1 MKPQILAASLAGIFL
16 APMTAQAQSN
26 VTLFG
31 IADAAVRY
39 VDNQGLGSVS
49 SLVSGSGSTSRIG
62 FRGVE
67 DLGGG
72 LSAGFHLE
80 HGLTLDDGTANSTSK
95 FWDRR
100 ATVSVASKAI
110 GEVRLGRDFVP
121 SYRNWSRYDPFSY
134 VGVARSSDFFSSSPT
149 GPIRSA
155 FGSNNNTTVRADNA
169 VQYLLPKLGG
179 IEGEVMIGLGEGGDA
194 TAGRAKLA
202 GVRIGYATKAF
213 GVSAASTQS
222 ENSLTTLGKFKDHVV
237 GGNVKAGP
245 VELSA
250 AWRQMKYSTVKQ
262 TNLMLGAEATFGQ
275 HVVKASWHKV
285 DMDGRVGAT
294 NVGANDATKLGL
306 GYVYNMSKR
315 TALYSSL
322 ARISNDG
329 GARFAIPGGAAG
341 LAAGTS
347 STGFEAGVLHRF

>member
-1 MKPQILAASLAGIFL
+1 MKKHVLAAGIAGL
-16 APMTAQAQSN
+16 CVAPMAIAQSSIT
-26 VTLFG
+26 VFG

-80 HGLTLDDGTANSTSK
+80 HGLSFDDGTVNSTSK

-100 ATVSVASKAI
+100 STVSVASKAM
-110 GEVRLGRDFVP
+110 GEIRIGRDFVP
-121 SYRNWSRYDPFSY
+121 SYRTWSRHDVFSY
-134 VGVARSSDFFSSSPT
+134 VGVARSSDFFSSSPA

-155 FGSNNNTTVRADNA
+155 FATNNNTTVRADNA
-169 VQYLLPKLGG
+169 VQYLLPKMGG
-179 IEGEVMIGLGEGGDA
+179 LDGEIMVGAGEGGDA
-194 TAGRAKLA
+194 TAGRAKLFGA
-202 GVRIGYATKAF
+202 RLGYATKAF
-213 GVSAASTQS
+213 GISAATTQS
-222 ENSLTTLGKFKDHVV
+222 ENSLTTLGKFRDSVV
-237 GGNVKAGP
+237 GGNVMAGP
-245 VELSA
+245 VELTA

-262 TNLMLGAEATFGQ
+262 TNLMLGAAATFGP
-275 HVVKASWHKV
+275 HVIRASWHTI
-285 DMDGRVGAT
+285 DMDGGVGT
-294 NVGANDATKLGL
+294 TSVGANDASKLGL

-329 GARFAIPGGAAG
+329 GARFSIPGGASG
-341 LAAGTS
+341 LAAGAS

>member
-1 MKPQILAASLAGIFL
+1 MKTQILAVSIAGLFL
-16 APMTAQAQSN
+16 VPTVHAQSN

-31 IADAAVRY
+31 IADAAVRH
-39 VDNQGLGSVS
+39 VNNENLGSVS

-72 LSAGFHLE
+72 LSASFHLE
-80 HGLTLDDGTANSTSK
+80 HGLTLDDGTANSATK

-100 ATVSVASKAI
+100 STVSIASKTA
-110 GEVRLGRDFVP
+110 GEIRLGRDFVP
-121 SYRNWSRYDPFSY
+121 TYRNWSRYDPFSY

-169 VQYLLPKLGG
+169 VQYLLPKMGG
-179 IEGEVMIGLGEGGDA
+179 LEGEIMVGLGEGGDA

-202 GVRIGYATKAF
+202 GVRLGFATKTF
-213 GVSAASTQS
+213 GVSAATMQS
-222 ENSLTTLGKFKDHVV
+222 ENSLTTLGKFKDSAV
-237 GGNVKAGP
+237 GGNFKVGA

-250 AWRQMKYSTVKQ
+250 VWRQMKYSTVKQ
-262 TNLMLGAEATFGQ
+262 TNLLIGAEATFGP
-275 HVVKASWHKV
+275 HVAKASWHKV

-294 NVGANDATKLGL
+294 NVSANDATKLGL

-315 TALYSSL
+315 TSIYSSVS
-322 ARISNDG
+322 RISNDG
-329 GARFAIPGGAAG
+329 GARFSIPGGPAG
-341 LAAGTS
+341 LVAGAS
-347 STGFEAGVLHRF
+347 STGFEAGVLHKF